1 METHLPAPVTAYFE
15 AVNRHDPDG
24 MLAQFSDDAIVKD
37 EGKTRRGRAAV
48 SEWIRETNEKYHP
61 SFEIERVRQA
71 GGETIVKGLVF
82 GTFKGSPLRLHYAF
96 ALDRGKISHL
106 EIH

>member
-1 METHLPAPVTAYFE
+1 METHLPAPISAYLL
-15 AVNRHDPDG
+15 AINRHDPKA

-37 EGKTRRGRAAV
+37 EGKTRRGRDAV
-48 SEWIRETNEKYHP
+48 REWIHETTEKYHP
-61 SFEIERVRQA
+61 TFEIERVRQA

-96 ALDRGKISHL
+96 ALDGGKISHL